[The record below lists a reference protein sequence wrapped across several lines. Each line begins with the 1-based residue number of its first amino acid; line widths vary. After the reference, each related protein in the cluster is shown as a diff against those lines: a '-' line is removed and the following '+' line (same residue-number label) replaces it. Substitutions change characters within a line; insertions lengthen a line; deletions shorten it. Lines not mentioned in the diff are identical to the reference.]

1 MSLAE
6 PMGLAEIELLNLDQD
21 TGAAPQERLTAVSAA
36 SSIYANL
43 LKADETSSLNRAKID
58 ALFDGAPPY
67 DPAILK
73 STGQGSRTN
82 LNFGEAQRYLD
93 VAMSSYVDLYSSLE
107 RLVSVRLNSKAS
119 PENRS
124 EIEDIISEELTA
136 TMRSLPE
143 FHTNYLRL
151 CAEFTKHGVSVAY
164 FDTTTDWRFR
174 VCGLSEFQIPRQS
187 VASEEGIEVAVARRD
202 YLLHE
207 IFGFIRDEEVATNL
221 GWDCE
226 ETKRVIVKN
235 ATTSGT
241 EHKISCWEDIQRE
254 MKNNDLYTGYR
265 NTSVSVIHM
274 WVREFDGT
282 VSFYMFAE
290 NGPQRFMF
298 REASRYRSPE
308 QAYVLFSYGVGTNG
322 TYHSVRGL
330 GHRIFQHVQ
339 VSNRLRCQMVDSA
352 ILAGSVMLQPS
363 SERDLEKLSF
373 TVYGPYSVLSSGLDL
388 VEKQPNNLAQTM
400 QPALS
405 DLGNQLSL
413 NVDLMSTYGPN
424 VNSPYRNELQTEHD
438 ISVASRL
445 SGSTLNLFYASWSRL
460 LREVVRRI
468 CNGNS
473 DQWTKRFFERCAER
487 GVTKADI
494 KNIDHNRTLAVRA
507 IGSGSMTNRLMAL
520 REINQYSGAFDE
532 VGRKQLVRDIVAS
545 RVGHDIADRY
555 IPRQQEP
562 RQTTQ
567 GKIALLENTAMKN
580 GEQIPVVSSEP
591 HLEHLTTHVPML
603 QQLLEAIQAGE
614 QDLGSLIPMATVLF
628 GHVTDHAQFLSMDPN
643 AKAEVAQIRQL
654 LQMGDEVITNFGRRY
669 QKMQRDAAQQGE
681 AMEGQP
687 EGQPQAPSPVDIKMA
702 EHQLRMQIARDKAD
716 LEMQIRQSKAEQDLA
731 IKDAERALKLGGM
744 TTNRQ

>member
-1 MSLAE
+1 
-6 PMGLAEIELLNLDQD
+6 MGLAEIELLNLDQD
-21 TGAAPQERLTAVSAA
+21 SGSAPQERLTSVSAA
-36 SSIYANL
+36 SSIYSNL
-43 LKADETSSLNRAKID
+43 LKADETSSINRARTD

-67 DPAILK
+67 DPAVLR

-107 RLVSVRLNSKAS
+107 RLVAVRLGKNA
-119 PENRS
+119 PEENRV

-174 VCGLSEFQIPRQS
+174 VCGLGEFQIPRQS
-187 VASEEGIEVAVARRD
+187 IASEEGIEVAVARRD

-207 IFGFIRDEEVATNL
+207 IFGFIRDEEAATGI

-226 ETKRVIVKN
+226 ETKRVILKN
-235 ATTSGT
+235 ATTAGT
-241 EHKISCWEDIQRE
+241 EHKLNSWEDIQRE

-265 NTSVSVIHM
+265 NTTVSVIHM
-274 WVREFDGT
+274 WVREFDGS

-290 NGPQRFMF
+290 NGPQKFMF
-298 REASRYRSPE
+298 REASRYKCPE

-330 GHRIFQHVQ
+330 GYRIFNHVQ

-352 ILAGSVMLQPS
+352 ILAGSVMLQPT

-373 TVYGPYSVLSSGLDL
+373 TVYGPYSVLSPGLDL
-388 VEKQPNNLAQTM
+388 VEKQPNNLSQTM
-400 QPALS
+400 QPALDDMS
-405 DLGNQLSL
+405 NQLSL
-413 NVDLMSTYGPN
+413 NVDLMSTYGPTL
-424 VNSPYRNELQTEHD
+424 NSPYRNELQTEHD

-468 CNGNS
+468 CEGGQ
-473 DQWTKRFFERCAER
+473 DVWTKRFFERCAER
-487 GVTKADI
+487 GVTKQDI
-494 KNIDHNRTLAVRA
+494 KNIDFTRTVAVRA
-507 IGSGSMTNRLMAL
+507 IGAGSMTNRLLAL
-520 REINQYSGAFDE
+520 REINQYAGAFDE

-567 GKIALLENTAMKN
+567 GKIAMLENMAMKN
-580 GEQIPVVSSEP
+580 GEEVPAMSNEP
-591 HLEHLTTHVPML
+591 HLEHLSTHVPLL
-603 QQLLEAIQAGE
+603 QELLAAIQAGD
-614 QDLGSLIPMATVLF
+614 QDLAQVLPTATVVF
-628 GHVTDHAQFLSMDPN
+628 GHVTDHAQFLAMDPN
-643 AKAEVAQIRQL
+643 AQAEVAEIRKLMQI
-654 LQMGDEVITNFGRRY
+654 GDEVITNFGRRL
-669 QKMQRDAAQQGE
+669 QRMQREAAEQQGE
-681 AMEGQP
+681 VQP
-687 EGQPQAPSPVDIKMA
+687 GDPQGPNPIELKMA
-702 EHQLRMQIARDKAD
+702 EHRLRMQISKDKAD
-716 LEMQIRQSKAEQDLA
+716 LEMQIRQAKAEQELA
-731 IKDAERALKLGGM
+731 IKDAERALKMSGF
-744 TTNRQ
+744 TDRTVR